1 MRTRRE
7 SQLSMGWRSLTRDLP
22 ADVAEECRKLVAQL
36 LRIVVETER
45 DEEGGGG
52 EREDHF
58 TSS

>member
-1 MRTRRE
+1 MRRRRE
-7 SQLSMGWRSLTRDLP
+7 SQLSMGWGGLTRDLP

-36 LRIVVETER
+36 LRRVVETER

-52 EREDHF
+52 EREDHL